1 MAQANHRQRHTFS
14 RSYGVNLPSS
24 LTRVLSSAL
33 ACSARLP
40 ESVCGTVTRRTPY
53 EAFLGSMGSPALRAL
68 RLSTSPLG
76 VWNGGADLP
85 TPPAYGL
92 EPGCP
97 APGPATLLR
106 PPFGRTPTWWYGNI
120 DPFPIT
126 YGFRPRLRGRL
137 TLSRLAL
144 LRNPWAFGEQVSH
157 LFYRYSCPHKHFQS
171 LHPSLPSGF
180 TGAGTLPYR

>member
-1 MAQANHRQRHTFS
+1 MEAWAHRLYEPCGSRHH
-14 RSYGVNLPSS
+14 L
-24 LTRVLSSAL
+24 SAL
-33 ACSARLP
+33 
-40 ESVCGTVTRRTPY
+40 
-53 EAFLGSMGSPALRAL
+53 
-68 RLSTSPLG
+68 
-76 VWNGGADLP
+76 NGGADLP

-97 APGPATLLR
+97 TPGPATLLR
-106 PPFGRTPTWWYGNI
+106 PPFGQTPTWWYGNI
-120 DPFPIT
+120 NPFPIT

-157 LFYRYSCPHKHFQS
+157 LFSRYSCPHKHFQD

-180 TGAGTLPYR
+180 AGYWNAPLPILTPEGVTNPAASVSRLSPVTFSARAH